1 MQSQHNQTPEPQPDR
16 LRLPS
21 GYGVPTSRTGL
32 LPWDH
37 AEARLEAART
47 YWVGTT
53 LPDGSPHAVP
63 LWGVWCDRQLYFG
76 TDPETRTARNL
87 LQNPEAV
94 AHLESGDDVVIL
106 KGAVAQ
112 VTDREVLKRV
122 ARLGAAKYGGAVSE
136 AEGNS
141 AHPAFALK
149 PRVVYAWTN
158 LAKVATRWRLATD

>member
-1 MQSQHNQTPEPQPDR
+1 VQATHNQAPEPRPDR
-16 LRLPS
+16 PQFPS
-21 GYGVPTSRTGL
+21 GYGVSKSRAGL
-32 LPWDH
+32 LPWSH
-37 AEARLEAART
+37 ADTRLTEARM
-47 YWVGTT
+47 YWVGTI

-63 LWGVWCDRQLYFG
+63 LWGVWCVRQLYFG

-87 LQNPEAV
+87 LQNPEVV

-106 KGAVAQ
+106 NGAVAQ

-122 ARLGAAKYGGAVSE
+122 ARLGAAKYGGKVSE
-136 AEGNS
+136 DEADS

-158 LAKVATRWRLATD
+158 LAKDATRWRLNID